1 MAEEL
6 VFKTV
11 IDAANSA
18 QTLGEVKQSIKDI
31 NAELNKVPVG
41 SKAFGDLTIA
51 LGKSNATVVDLRN
64 QMKALDPEKRFRAV
78 AQIGSSI
85 ASGFA
90 AAQGAVALFGGQ
102 SEDLT
107 RVLVRVQAA
116 MALTQG
122 LQGLVGLSKALT
134 TARLAMIAFAGPL
147 APIIAVIAA
156 LGVAVVVLA
165 EKFRKSNSETAK
177 MEVAIER
184 LNKISTERKFWMSE
198 EIRLLEAQKGKE
210 EEVIKKKRELIVEN
224 LKEVQLSIFLAE
236 AKRKEALEQQNLL
249 DILAGL
255 FSPGFVEAR
264 RLQMLTEAQKEI
276 DENKKKLAQ
285 LKTDLTISFIDE
297 KELKDKKNEEAV
309 KAEEKRGQ
317 DLKTIRD
324 RIADNKR
331 KSDLAGYEAD
341 EIFRKQDE
349 AAFLD
354 TINEKLRLKG
364 LEEAKYEEL
373 RIKREE
379 REKKIEEFRLFI
391 AQNTFKQIGELALA
405 FAGKSEAS
413 QKRAFQINKAAGI
426 AQTTIDTYIA
436 AQKAYASQ
444 IIVGD
449 PTSIIRG
456 VIAAGLSVAAGLAR
470 VAIIAKTQFNSSS
483 AGGGS
488 SVNTPN
494 LGGGTPNINAPQ
506 SQQQAFT
513 TNQTNVNTNEQGNF
527 AGFGNKPIKAVV
539 IETDITDTQ
548 SRIRSIE
555 ERTTF

>member
-85 ASGFA
+85 ASWFA

-255 FSPGFVEAR
+255 FLPGFVEAR
-264 RLQMLTEAQKEI
+264 RLQILTEAQKEI
-276 DENKKKLAQ
+276 D
-285 LKTDLTISFIDE
+285 
-297 KELKDKKNEEAV
+297 
-309 KAEEKRGQ
+309 
-317 DLKTIRD
+317 
-324 RIADNKR
+324 
-331 KSDLAGYEAD
+331 
-341 EIFRKQDE
+341 
-349 AAFLD
+349 
-354 TINEKLRLKG
+354 
-364 LEEAKYEEL
+364 
-373 RIKREE
+373 
-379 REKKIEEFRLFI
+379 
-391 AQNTFKQIGELALA
+391 
-405 FAGKSEAS
+405 
-413 QKRAFQINKAAGI
+413 
-426 AQTTIDTYIA
+426 
-436 AQKAYASQ
+436 
-444 IIVGD
+444 
-449 PTSIIRG
+449 
-456 VIAAGLSVAAGLAR
+456 
-470 VAIIAKTQFNSSS
+470 
-483 AGGGS
+483 
-488 SVNTPN
+488 
-494 LGGGTPNINAPQ
+494 
-506 SQQQAFT
+506 
-513 TNQTNVNTNEQGNF
+513 
-527 AGFGNKPIKAVV
+527 
-539 IETDITDTQ
+539 
-548 SRIRSIE
+548 
-555 ERTTF
+555 